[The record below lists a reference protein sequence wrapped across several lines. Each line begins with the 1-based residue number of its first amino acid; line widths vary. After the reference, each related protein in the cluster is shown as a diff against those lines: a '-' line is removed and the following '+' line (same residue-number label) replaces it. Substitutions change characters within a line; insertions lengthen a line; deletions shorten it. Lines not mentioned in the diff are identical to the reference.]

1 MIGKQF
7 AQDCAT
13 RHFLKTYRRMKIGI
27 QTWGSEGDIRPFT
40 ALAAALV
47 RAGHD
52 VTLVVTEIA
61 ERDYTRVAEKHGFTL
76 RMVASPVLK
85 SPDEMA
91 ALGALLLLVRHPSL
105 QARFIFSR
113 ALKPVLPEITAAAFE
128 LATECDLV
136 IGHFVLHPLRA
147 AAELRGIPYVSVQLV
162 HGMVPTKQLSPLGFP
177 DHFPWL
183 RPLAWA
189 MAKWASNQLVLRD
202 TNTLRAKHDLPPF
215 RDALTGSWV
224 SKDLNLICVSPT
236 IFDRPDD
243 WDSSHVVCGYLDFPV
258 DGVVEKIPDG
268 LEEFLDRGP
277 APVFFGFGSLVPTQP
292 ALLRQTVRLWQRAAG
307 LAKCRA
313 VCQIPEELL
322 PLVDSL
328 ARDNCYFVGRVPH
341 RALFPRC
348 AAIVHHGG
356 SGTTQAALVSGRPS
370 VVVAHVADQFMWGS
384 ELVRLGAA
392 PAVLSRLTLRA
403 RPLAAAVKRAIADP
417 SYQSTAAKLGDRMR
431 LEDGAEVATDAINR
445 LIALAPL
452 AGRPLK
458 D

>member
-1 MIGKQF
+1 
-7 AQDCAT
+7 
-13 RHFLKTYRRMKIGI
+13 MKIGI

-61 ERDYTRVAEKHGFTL
+61 ERDYTRVAKKHGFTL

-85 SPDEMA
+85 SPSEMA
-91 ALGALLLLVRHPSL
+91 ALGALLLLLRHPSL

-113 ALKPVLPEITAAAFE
+113 GLKPVLPEITAAAFE
-128 LATECDLV
+128 LAAECDLV

-147 AAELRGIPYVSVQLV
+147 AAELSGIPYVSVQLV
-162 HGMVPTKQLSPLGFP
+162 HGMVPTKQHSPLGFS
-177 DHFPWL
+177 DRFPWL
-183 RPLAWA
+183 RPFAWA
-189 MAKWASNQLVLRD
+189 MANWASNQLVLRD
-202 TNTLRAKHDLPPF
+202 TNSLRAKHALPPF

-236 IFDRPDD
+236 IVDRPND
-243 WDSSHVVCGYLDFPV
+243 WDASHVVCGYLDFPV
-258 DGVVEKIPDG
+258 EDAVEEIPDG
-268 LEEFLDRGP
+268 LEKFLDRGP

-292 ALLRQTVRLWQRAAG
+292 VLLRQTVRLWQRAAR
-307 LAKCRA
+307 LAQCRA

-322 PLVDSL
+322 PLVGSL
-328 ARDNCYFVGRVPH
+328 TRDDCYFAGRVPH
-341 RALFPRC
+341 RLLFPRC

-370 VVVAHVADQFMWGS
+370 VVVAHVADQFLWGS

-392 PAVLSRLTLRA
+392 PTVLNRLTLRA
-403 RPLAAAVKRAIADP
+403 RPLAAAVKRAIDDP
-417 SYQSTAAKLGDRMR
+417 PYQSAAAAMGDRMR
-431 LEDGAEVATDAINR
+431 DEDGAAVAADAINR
-445 LIALAPL
+445 LIVS
-452 AGRPLK
+452 RPLGGHPLER
-458 D
+458 

>member
-1 MIGKQF
+1 
-7 AQDCAT
+7 
-13 RHFLKTYRRMKIGI
+13 MKIGL

-52 VTLVVTEIA
+52 VTLIVTEIA
-61 ERDYTRVAEKHGFTL
+61 ERDYTKVAEKHGFTL

-113 ALKPVLPEITAAAFE
+113 ALKPVMPEITAAAFE
-128 LATECDLV
+128 LAAECDLV
-136 IGHFVLHPLRA
+136 IGHFVLYPLRA
-147 AAELRGIPYVSVQLV
+147 AAELRGIPFVSVQLV
-162 HGMVPTKQLSPLGFP
+162 HGMVPTKHLSPLGFP
-177 DHFPWL
+177 DYFPWL
-183 RPLAWA
+183 RPFAWA
-189 MAKWASNQLVLRD
+189 MAKWASNRLVLRD
-202 TNTLRAKHDLPPF
+202 TNLLRAKHNLPRF
-215 RDALTGSWV
+215 CDALTGSWV
-224 SKDLNLICVSPT
+224 SKELNLICVGQA

-243 WDSSHVVCGYLDFPV
+243 WDLSHVVCGYLDFPV
-258 DGVVEKIPDG
+258 DAVVEKIPDG

-292 ALLRQTVRLWQRAAG
+292 ALLRQTARLWQRAAG

-322 PLVDSL
+322 PLVGSL
-328 ARDNCYFVGRVPH
+328 TRDDCYFVGRVPH
-341 RALFPRC
+341 RLLFPRC

-370 VVVAHVADQFMWGS
+370 IVVAHVADQFMWGS

-392 PAVLSRLTLRA
+392 PAVLNRLTLRA
-403 RPLAAAVKRAIADP
+403 RPLAAAVNRAITDP
-417 SYQSTAAKLGDRMR
+417 SYQSAAASLGERMR
-431 LEDGAEVATDAINR
+431 DEDGADVAVDAINR
-445 LIALAPL
+445 LIASARL
-452 AGRPLK
+452 GRRPLK
-458 D
+458 HK